1 VVTGLITSETASEVE
16 FLLPAGLRRTVKK
29 AEIDSRELQERS
41 PMPEG
46 LILNP
51 AELRDLV
58 AFLFAQKTPPP
69 K

>member
-1 VVTGLITSETASEVE
+1 
-16 FLLPAGLRRTVKK
+16 VKK
-29 AEIDSRELQERS
+29 VDIDSRELQGRS